1 MLLFFVNNSRNN
13 TTKEYHWRKNI
24 VAVITQDSVIDEN
37 LRRKIKNR
45 TLYACRLFP
54 EFFNILAVAG
64 VQPEICQGRGGFMEL
79 GDFDKHF
86 DTRKRALQGKKIGL
100 SSPRYS

>member
-13 TTKEYHWRKNI
+13 TTQEY
-24 VAVITQDSVIDEN
+24 Q
-37 LRRKIKNR
+37 NR

-54 EFFNILAVAG
+54 EFFNIVAVAG
-64 VQPEICQGRGGFMEL
+64 AQPKIFQGRGGFMEL
-79 GDFDKHF
+79 GHFDKHF
-86 DTRKRALQGKKIGL
+86 DTRKRVLQGKKIGL